1 MSKAWEL
8 MTFYDKVLIVI
19 IAIISLSF
27 IFFPNIFLNQN
38 TKEDEYIIVIKT
50 ADGKQKQIKINET
63 YQRESLIIEADGP
76 IGITIIEAHNG
87 RVRVKKAP
95 PADPLRI
102 DEKIGWISE
111 PGPSIICVPNKL
123 AIWIE
128 ESESEQVLDGMSW

>member
-8 MTFYDKVLIVI
+8 LTFYDKVLIII
-19 IAIISLSF
+19 IAVTSISF
-27 IFFPNIFLNQN
+27 ILFPNLIKGYD
-38 TKEDEYIIVIKT
+38 KEEDDYIIVIQT
-50 ADGKQKQIKINET
+50 GDGKQKQINIKQT
-63 YQRESLIIEADGP
+63 YQNHPLIIEAEGP
-76 IGITIIEAHNG
+76 IGTTIIEAHNG
-87 RVRVKKAP
+87 KVRVKKAP

-128 ESESEQVLDGMSW
+128 ESDSKQVLDGMSW